1 MKTNNTDEELLQ
13 EIQRIIDKASLTEQI
28 ALTDLLQ
35 RYELAVSVAKYAL
48 PSFPLGVLDF
58 LAAATK
64 PASHISSPQSSD
76 RHCNAQDKADEKS
89 PLASNGDK
97 YH

>member
-28 ALTDLLQ
+28 ALTELLQ
-35 RYELAVSVAKYAL
+35 RYELAVSVARYAL
-48 PSFPLGVLDF
+48 PGYPLGVLDF

-64 PASHISSPQSSD
+64 PATVQSSD
-76 RHCNAQDKADEKS
+76 LHDTAQDKTDGKS
-89 PLASNGDK
+89 APAPGGSK

>member
-13 EIQRIIDKASLTEQI
+13 EIQRIIEKASLTEQI
-28 ALTDLLQ
+28 ALTELLQ

-48 PSFPLGVLDF
+48 PVFPLGVLDF
-58 LAAATK
+58 LSAAIK
-64 PASHISSPQSSD
+64 PGTFLSSPQSSD
-76 RHCNAQDKADEKS
+76 LHCNAQDKADEK
-89 PLASNGDK
+89 LALAPNGDK

>member
-28 ALTDLLQ
+28 ALTELLQ

-48 PSFPLGVLDF
+48 PGFPLGVLDF

-64 PASHISSPQSSD
+64 PASLISSPQSSD
-76 RHCNAQDKADEKS
+76 LHCNAQDKADEKS
-89 PLASNGDK
+89 PLAPNGDK

>member
-13 EIQRIIDKASLTEQI
+13 EIQRIIEKASLTEQI
-28 ALTDLLQ
+28 ALTELLQ

-48 PSFPLGVLDF
+48 PGFPLGVLDF
-58 LAAATK
+58 LSAAIK
-64 PASHISSPQSSD
+64 PGTFLSSPQSSD
-76 RHCNAQDKADEKS
+76 LHCNAQDKADEK
-89 PLASNGDK
+89 LALAPNGDK